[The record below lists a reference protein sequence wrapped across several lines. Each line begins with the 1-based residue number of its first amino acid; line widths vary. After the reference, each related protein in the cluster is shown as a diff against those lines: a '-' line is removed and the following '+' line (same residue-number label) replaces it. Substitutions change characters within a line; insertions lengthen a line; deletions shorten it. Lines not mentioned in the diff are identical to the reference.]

1 MNRALRTLRPSNAVR
16 SSDFRRDYV
25 FLSHPIDNTGAPLI
39 LLEIIEE
46 LAGIDPSAVFR
57 VLAPEI
63 AENQRRRLEAA
74 GVEIGHSSSTFGRNS
89 IHDQLDLAKNTFLLV
104 NTVAV
109 PENYQ
114 QFVLRALQRQ
124 HVDHAFWLVHENT
137 SQLAFMAPRML
148 ESRKRIA
155 AIRGLIDQERI
166 TFLVP
171 SKEIQ
176 RQYQD
181 LLDTENIKLLTYNI
195 RLDDRYVPVVGSR
208 NIRPY
213 VFSSWVSAPD
223 GRKAQMIAM
232 TAFSEFLQTAYLS
245 KASAYRDFSVTLLSL
260 GDDYVSRQIRTI
272 GRTTLGDRLKTYA
285 AMSHAEA
292 LDLVRECTVTLCCSF
307 EEAFPVSVAEGMAM
321 GHVLLRNDVG
331 GFEEQLAAGVNGYYI
346 DGTDIAQFAHTL
358 EEILNKKK
366 TPDDKLH
373 AMGLASQERIAP
385 YRNNTYASRLKQL
398 EEDALNKRG
407 CDGTVGVRVTR
418 GGSKRA

>member
-1 MNRALRTLRPSNAVR
+1 MR
-16 SSDFRRDYV
+16 SSDSRRDYV
-25 FLSHPIDNTGAPLI
+25 FLSQRIDNTGAPLI

-46 LAGIDPSAVFR
+46 LAGIHPSAVFR

-63 AENQRRRLEAA
+63 AENQRRRLDAV
-74 GVEIGHSSSTFGRNS
+74 GVEIGHSSKTLGRRS
-89 IHDQLDLAKNTFLLV
+89 VHDQLDLAKNTFLLL

-114 QFVLRALQRQ
+114 QFVLGALERQ

-155 AIRGLIDQERI
+155 AIKELIDQGRI

-176 RQYQD
+176 RQYQT

-195 RLDDRYVPVVGSR
+195 RLDERYCASRRIEEYQALRFLLVG
-208 NIRPY
+208 P
-213 VFSSWVSAPD
+213 APD

-245 KASAYRDFSVTLLSL
+245 KPSAYRDFSVTLLPL

-272 GRTTLGDRLKTYA
+272 GRTVLGERLKLYP
-285 AMSHAEA
+285 AMSHAEV
-292 LDLVRECTVTLCCSF
+292 LDLARECNVTLCCSF
-307 EEAFPVSVAEGMAM
+307 EEAFPISVAEGMSM
-321 GHVLLRNDVG
+321 GHVLVRNDVG
-331 GFEEQLAAGVNGYYI
+331 GFEEQLAAGANGYYI
-346 DGTDIAQFAHTL
+346 DGTDIGQFAHTL

-398 EEDALNKRG
+398 EEDAL
-407 CDGTVGVRVTR
+407 DED
-418 GGSKRA
+418 AIA